1 MYEDRN
7 VTIMGESMK
16 LRDLSIKRKI
26 VYLYLPIAIV
36 PMLFFA
42 VVSMKIYESAFINRS
57 LESMEDNNVLISN
70 RIDSILSDA
79 EGSATYLTLSINRI
93 LNSNE
98 FAGVLRN
105 DIKLYNLIS
114 NELTYAKLIYK
125 QIDSIAFIDKDN
137 RLYYSDYSLQ
147 KGKMGILVSPMLTKL
162 KKTTGNSVWFELKAR
177 DYITTDP
184 DRKMLTVGKKI
195 WNINS
200 GETIGYLFVNVS
212 ESVFTSLFEEQVA
225 SYSIYDSENQMLLTS
240 SLNKSEVSNIN
251 QFLLEVDQSSKI
263 IKTETDRILVSKTQI
278 DKLKWRL
285 LSEADLDLFTQDLS
299 NIILLVIILLITII
313 SLEIT
318 MTLTLNRLITSPIL
332 KLKKGAEEISKGN
345 FKFKFN
351 MKTNDEIGLLAQSF
365 NDMSDQVNQLLN
377 DVEREEHKKREYE
390 LALIQQ
396 QIKPHF
402 LYNTLDI
409 ILKLSQMGQARKAQ
423 MVTRKLAEYYRN
435 SLSGG
440 ADIVSIKNEIKMT
453 EDYLELQKLRYS
465 DVFDYDIMISE
476 KICKVA
482 IPKLSLQPI
491 VENAIEHGFVDK
503 QVKGSIKIYDRIS
516 EVEGKIEII
525 VEDNGAGIDQE
536 KLLGLN
542 QLMDNTK
549 PSSEI
554 IEVKSFGLRNVN
566 HRLKLF
572 FGEDSGIK
580 IETKNG
586 VYTRIIIRLCQEV
599 EVDTND

>member
-263 IKTETDRILVSKTQI
+263 IKTETNRILVSKTQI

>member
-251 QFLLEVDQSSKI
+251 QFLLEVDHSSKI

-476 KICKVA
+476 KICRVA

>member
-313 SLEIT
+313 SLEVT

-516 EVEGKIEII
+516 KVEGKIEII

>member
-1 MYEDRN
+1 
-7 VTIMGESMK
+7 MK

-251 QFLLEVDQSSKI
+251 QFLLEVDHSSKI
-263 IKTETDRILVSKTQI
+263 IKTETNRILVSKTQI

>member
-225 SYSIYDSENQMLLTS
+225 SYSIYDLENQMLLTS